1 MSRAG
6 QTGEWNRM
14 NTDSTGSPD
23 VLEGIIG
30 YTFLDRDLLM
40 RALTRRARAQEEDDP
55 VSDRHM
61 DALATLGDAVI
72 DTVVLESLY
81 AAGVSGK
88 GDISVAKMNMVNMS
102 SLRALAESIGLA
114 DYVLWGKGERH
125 QHVWTSGRVLAECM
139 EALCG
144 AVYLDGGIDA
154 ARNILKNL
162 SFLV

>member
-1 MSRAG
+1 MDT
-6 QTGEWNRM
+6 QL
-14 NTDSTGSPD
+14 TDTIGG
-23 VLEGIIG
+23 LEKIIG
-30 YTFLDRDLLM
+30 YTFRDPDLLR
-40 RALTRRARAQEEDDP
+40 RALTRRARAQEDDCP
-55 VSDRHM
+55 DSERHM
-61 DALATLGDAVI
+61 DVLATLGDAVI

-81 AAGVSGK
+81 VSGISGK

-102 SLRALAESIGLA
+102 SLRRLAESIGLA
-114 DYVLWGKGERH
+114 DHVLWGKGEAQ

-154 ARNILKNL
+154 ARNVLKHL

>member
-1 MSRAG
+1 MK
-6 QTGEWNRM
+6 
-14 NTDSTGSPD
+14 TDSAGNPD
-23 VLEGIIG
+23 ALEEIIG
-30 YTFLDRDLLM
+30 YIFQDRDRLM
-40 RALTRRARAQEEDDP
+40 RALTRRAWAQEEDAPD
-55 VSDRHM
+55 SGWHM

-81 AAGVSGK
+81 VAGFSGK

-102 SLRALAESIGLA
+102 SLRELAESIGLV

-144 AVYLDGGIDA
+144 ALYLDGGVDA
-154 ARNILKNL
+154 VRNVLKNL
-162 SFLV
+162 SFLI